1 MNKIS
6 IFIDEFIPKNIS
18 KKRRLLLTN
27 ELENHLLDKSN
38 YYKEI
43 GYPEEESIQKAIDDF
58 GSDEKMKKSI
68 FNEFEELYSE
78 KSIFGV
84 VAFFAI
90 QLMNWICYFLGTWVI
105 SADFHDDPSIFGTLV
120 SFGMILT
127 ICILVIFARIKKYR
141 KMLIAI
147 GLSNILS
154 LAVILFNFYPQCAS
168 YSITYNLMYL
178 IELFTPISLGFEF
191 IYYDS
196 SIIPAFLMEII
207 PFVFATYCFVMAV
220 KIKKGSAKTVVNSK
234 KKMLC
239 FSLVFAFIAL
249 ITAFLLPI
257 SLEYTDNY
265 NRWFDEYH
273 NCIIDESDAVFEVIS
288 IGDSYNKISN
298 ILTSQGYTTAE
309 VYKKTLSRTELK
321 QFKDSYKEFNFAE
334 GYEVWFKTEEVPKG
348 NGFIGIKAEN
358 GLITAKAIGNLE
370 KEMYAS
376 RTFDGYC
383 FGSEHAGNNNDIVE
397 MNRYFVNLKKG
408 ESEEDV
414 LKKISE
420 NIGII
425 YTKRFSSENG
435 IETHYYRIVSEGYID
450 YEAIHT
456 TTLYAELYFENGK
469 LTDGTLYKENFT
481 DNKSGVTRE
490 TLVK

>member
-38 YYKEI
+38 FYKEI

-154 LAVILFNFYPQCAS
+154 LAVILFNFYPQCAA
-168 YSITYNLMYL
+168 YSITYNFMYL

-196 SIIPAFLMEII
+196 SIIPTFLMEII

-288 IGDSYNKISN
+288 IGDSYNEISN

-309 VYKKTLSRTELK
+309 VYKK
-321 QFKDSYKEFNFAE
+321 
-334 GYEVWFKTEEVPKG
+334 
-348 NGFIGIKAEN
+348 
-358 GLITAKAIGNLE
+358 
-370 KEMYAS
+370 
-376 RTFDGYC
+376 
-383 FGSEHAGNNNDIVE
+383 H
-397 MNRYFVNLKKG
+397 
-408 ESEEDV
+408 
-414 LKKISE
+414 
-420 NIGII
+420 
-425 YTKRFSSENG
+425 
-435 IETHYYRIVSEGYID
+435 
-450 YEAIHT
+450 
-456 TTLYAELYFENGK
+456 
-469 LTDGTLYKENFT
+469 
-481 DNKSGVTRE
+481 
-490 TLVK
+490 

>member
-38 YYKEI
+38 FYKEI

-154 LAVILFNFYPQCAS
+154 LAVILFNFYPQC
-168 YSITYNLMYL
+168 
-178 IELFTPISLGFEF
+178 
-191 IYYDS
+191 
-196 SIIPAFLMEII
+196 
-207 PFVFATYCFVMAV
+207 
-220 KIKKGSAKTVVNSK
+220 
-234 KKMLC
+234 
-239 FSLVFAFIAL
+239 
-249 ITAFLLPI
+249 
-257 SLEYTDNY
+257 
-265 NRWFDEYH
+265 
-273 NCIIDESDAVFEVIS
+273 
-288 IGDSYNKISN
+288 
-298 ILTSQGYTTAE
+298 
-309 VYKKTLSRTELK
+309 
-321 QFKDSYKEFNFAE
+321 
-334 GYEVWFKTEEVPKG
+334 
-348 NGFIGIKAEN
+348 
-358 GLITAKAIGNLE
+358 
-370 KEMYAS
+370 
-376 RTFDGYC
+376 
-383 FGSEHAGNNNDIVE
+383 
-397 MNRYFVNLKKG
+397 
-408 ESEEDV
+408 
-414 LKKISE
+414 
-420 NIGII
+420 
-425 YTKRFSSENG
+425 
-435 IETHYYRIVSEGYID
+435 
-450 YEAIHT
+450 
-456 TTLYAELYFENGK
+456 
-469 LTDGTLYKENFT
+469 
-481 DNKSGVTRE
+481 
-490 TLVK
+490 